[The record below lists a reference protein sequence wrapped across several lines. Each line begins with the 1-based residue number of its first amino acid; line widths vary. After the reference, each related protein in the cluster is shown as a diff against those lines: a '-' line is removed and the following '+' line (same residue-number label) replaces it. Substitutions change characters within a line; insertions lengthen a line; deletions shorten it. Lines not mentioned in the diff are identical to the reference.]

1 MSTAR
6 VIAFGL
12 VLAFAVSGVVV
23 WKQNL
28 NRPGGAGDP
37 QVADAPAG
45 GRTQADAMFDSTHG
59 TVIQPPGDPLEKG
72 IPESPDIPPDHA
84 HMGVKK
90 AGERIRAAVLED
102 GTVGDEEV
110 PGVSLA
116 GLTAKQ
122 RSWFLDHAVELT
134 CPCGCKQD
142 LLECRRDDD
151 ACPTSPGLRDSLLT
165 EARKQR

>member
-1 MSTAR
+1 
-6 VIAFGL
+6 
-12 VLAFAVSGVVV
+12 
-23 WKQNL
+23 
-28 NRPGGAGDP
+28 
-37 QVADAPAG
+37 
-45 GRTQADAMFDSTHG
+45 
-59 TVIQPPGDPLEKG
+59 
-72 IPESPDIPPDHA
+72 
-84 HMGVKK
+84 MGVKK